1 MRRSELEM
9 YYLSMAPIQKM
20 LTDGVISKND
30 YLKSES
36 FIAGKYCIKTG
47 NLYRLND
54 LTNLSK

>member
-20 LTDGVISKND
+20 LNDGVISKNY
-30 YLKSES
+30 YLKSEA
-36 FIAGKYCIKTG
+36 FISEKHCIKTG